1 VPEPDTPDKP
11 YSNHMDRLVLPSSG
25 GARSR
30 SASLGERWSG
40 TGGPKG
46 KEREEGFELDGGRR
60 SVGGWVESLPGHIGE
75 EDDLLDSDDEGTIGS
90 DDSSDAGSDSS
101 LKIKVQSQIHLPLLP
116 LPGFPPSLSRK
127 PTLSFTA
134 APPTPPA
141 TDGSASTS
149 SHGYFFNPS
158 LPTPAL
164 SSASLSSS
172 FNFFTSSTAAQAAA
186 DSDGIT
192 TMTTSAKRVTRKE
205 ILSLARN
212 MIPTLLGI
220 GLAFVLSL
228 GLMVGLLGAL
238 PIPPSLRGG
247 LPKSGADI
255 KLLSGAIMAYMDAS
269 PAGYMHTLTA
279 LGAVGVWTH
288 AWSVPGSVVLNILMG
303 ALFPAV
309 PAVAFLTLS
318 TTVGGYCSYL
328 LSRPLSPLI
337 TLLFPTQLAVVRASL
352 ASSGAG
358 AGGGAWKKLLVMRA
372 TGLVPWS
379 GMNVACGVVGVR
391 WTVFCATFA
400 AGGLSWNAS
409 HQPPWQRIHTSASGT
424 DMFLSC
430 VFAVRHH
437 AARRT
442 HHPVHVGLVRLGPV
456 TLVLPALALTHH
468 QTPFALAP
476 FTPADSAQ
484 TQDGCHHPGGPPLAG
499 RDGPGRRLDRC
510 RLATYMGPMDV
521 ARARGRTG
529 QAAARPG
536 CRRGWQAPS
545 RRMEPGGQGRPDR
558 DRGPPTAR
566 EWLRRRLRVIAGR
579 PLIPSTDWADRFSP
593 ARNRLPTAVG
603 SASAVHP
610 RHSGPKS
617 MRLPA
622 PTRAWAAVTSTRSS
636 QRPGKGRRLRFS
648 CGLAYLRRPRH
659 RRHQASFSAGT
670 RRPSSAFREEEQA
683 ILATISSLASRSLT
697 SSPPVDYRT
706 VRPPLHLMA
715 FHPSRRIC

>member
-1 VPEPDTPDKP
+1 MTPAPCPLGRRAALTTRFVSRSRGRSITSNENPGPLLLPQASLSTSSLLLSPSLQASHGLPPQGRDSPQHRHRPNHIYQQQQHSPQHLGASSYARSRAPTLSVYPISNLAPVPEPDTPDKP
-11 YSNHMDRLVLPSSG
+11 YSNHMDRLVLPSVG

-30 SASLGERWSG
+30 SASLSERWSG
-40 TGGPKG
+40 VGSGKG

-60 SVGGWVESLPGHIGE
+60 SVGGWVESLPGQIGE
-75 EDDLLDSDDEGTIGS
+75 EDDLLDSGDEGTIGS
-90 DDSSDAGSDSS
+90 DYSSDAGSDSS

-141 TDGSASTS
+141 TDGSTS
-149 SHGYFFNPS
+149 SQGYFFNPS

-164 SSASLSSS
+164 SSASLSST
-172 FNFFTSSTAAQAAA
+172 FNFFSSSASAQAAA
-186 DSDGIT
+186 DQDGIT

-220 GLAFVLSL
+220 GLAFLISL

-269 PAGYMHTLTA
+269 SAGYMHTLTA
-279 LGAVGVWTH
+279 LGAVGIWTH

-303 ALFPAV
+303 ALFPAI

-318 TTVGGYCSYL
+318 TTIGGYCSYL

-358 AGGGAWKKLLVMRA
+358 VGGGAWKKLLVMRA

-400 AGGLSWNAS
+400 AGGLSWNVSSLYFCAS
-409 HQPPWQRIHTSASGT
+409 
-424 DMFLSC
+424 LSC
-430 VFAVRHH
+430 
-437 AARRT
+437 
-442 HHPVHVGLVRLGPV
+442 
-456 TLVLPALALTHH
+456 
-468 QTPFALAP
+468 
-476 FTPADSAQ
+476 
-484 TQDGCHHPGGPPLAG
+484 
-499 RDGPGRRLDRC
+499 
-510 RLATYMGPMDV
+510 
-521 ARARGRTG
+521 
-529 QAAARPG
+529 
-536 CRRGWQAPS
+536 
-545 RRMEPGGQGRPDR
+545 
-558 DRGPPTAR
+558 
-566 EWLRRRLRVIAGR
+566 
-579 PLIPSTDWADRFSP
+579 
-593 ARNRLPTAVG
+593 N
-603 SASAVHP
+603 
-610 RHSGPKS
+610 
-617 MRLPA
+617 
-622 PTRAWAAVTSTRSS
+622 
-636 QRPGKGRRLRFS
+636 
-648 CGLAYLRRPRH
+648 
-659 RRHQASFSAGT
+659 
-670 RRPSSAFREEEQA
+670 
-683 ILATISSLASRSLT
+683 
-697 SSPPVDYRT
+697 
-706 VRPPLHLMA
+706 
-715 FHPSRRIC
+715 